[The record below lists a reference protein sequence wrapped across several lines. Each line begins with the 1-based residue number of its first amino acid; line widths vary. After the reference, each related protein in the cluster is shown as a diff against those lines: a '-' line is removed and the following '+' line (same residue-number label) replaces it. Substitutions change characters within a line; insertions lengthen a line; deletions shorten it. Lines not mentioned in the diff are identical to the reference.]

1 MLYRALKTLGV
12 ETELYLAPREPHNFA
27 ELRHRLFQVNKHM
40 DWFLS
45 HLTGKTYDWSK
56 APDGKSDEDDRTQ
69 EVRPDGQAGD
79 DQGW

>member
-1 MLYRALKTLGV
+1 
-12 ETELYLAPREPHNFA
+12 
-27 ELRHRLFQVNKHM
+27 M

-45 HLTGKTYDWSK
+45 HLTSETYDWSK